1 MIVMQVSL
9 KSSLTFA
16 IQVKVVSIID
26 CHAVKFKIILTNDWH
41 STTNASNRGQVKDLT
56 KNDCH
61 EGKFEVISINDCSS
75 RLKDNSTYNNARL
88 VFA

>member
-1 MIVMQVSL
+1 MQVSL

-41 STTNASNRGQVKDLT
+41 STTNASNRG
-56 KNDCH
+56 
-61 EGKFEVISINDCSS
+61 
-75 RLKDNSTYNNARL
+75 
-88 VFA
+88 